1 MKPEPAAAIILAGGH
16 SRRMRREKALLRVGG
31 RTLIESLIDQ
41 LRPCFPDILVSAGEG
56 NKLVFLGLPVIVDEA
71 PGQGPLPAI
80 LTALRASPRQTNFV
94 VACDIPVVRLPFVR
108 EILALARDSEIVVPR
123 HDDGK
128 FEPLFAAYD
137 RGIAPVIA
145 RQIASGD
152 LRISSLFKTCRT
164 AFVAIDGQAWLR
176 NLNTREEYHDFLKT
190 RTNDAG

>member
-16 SRRMRREKALLRVGG
+16 SRRMRREKALLTVCG

-41 LRPCFPDILVSAGEG
+41 LRPVFPNILVSAGERE
-56 NKLVFLGLPVIVDEA
+56 KFAFLGLPVVVDEA

-80 LTALRASPRQTNFV
+80 LTALRASPCQTNFI

-108 EILALARDSEIVVPR
+108 EILALAHDSEIVVPR
-123 HDDGK
+123 HGDGK

-145 RQIASGD
+145 RQIAAGN
-152 LRISSLFKTCRT
+152 LRISSLFETCRT
-164 AFVAIDGQAWLR
+164 AFVAMDGQAWFR

-190 RTNDAG
+190 RTDDGG